1 MNFSKGDLFHIEMRN
16 GIYQVLDFYKSDDK
30 GNIYFFRKVF
40 DGKLNFKVSKAD
52 IVHDSWMTH
61 ISDKTRDKIAD
72 ALKSSVVQ
80 TVLNDLTVDKM
91 MQFQTNIKL
100 EILWCSMNPKSKKNL
115 EKLLNSQIKGFVN
128 TFSLRNAIR
137 ELHNQGELRIEN
149 CLEYPSDGSRL
160 YRVEIGRYFDDFDEF
175 GNEQFREMRFAE
187 VKMYRREDLIK

>member
-1 MNFSKGDLFHIEMRN
+1 MSFSKGDLFHIEMKN
-16 GIYQVLDFYKSDDK
+16 GIYQVLDFYKSNDK
-30 GNIYFFRKVF
+30 GNIYIFRKVF

-61 ISDKTRDKIAD
+61 ISDKTRGKIAD

-80 TVLNDLTVDKM
+80 TLLNDLTVDKM

>member
-1 MNFSKGDLFHIEMRN
+1 MSFSKGDLFHIEMRN

-30 GNIYFFRKVF
+30 GNIYIFRKVF

-52 IVHDSWMTH
+52 IVHDSWMIH

-72 ALKSSVVQ
+72 TLKSSAVQ
-80 TVLNDLTVDKM
+80 AALNDLTVDKM

-100 EILWCSMNPKSKKNL
+100 EILWCSMNPKSKKKL
-115 EKLLNSQIKGFVN
+115 EKLLNSQMNGFVN

-149 CLEYPSDGSRL
+149 CLEYPSEGSRL

-175 GNEQFREMRFAE
+175 GNEQFRAMRFAE
-187 VKMYRREDLIK
+187 VKMYRREDIIK

>member
-1 MNFSKGDLFHIEMRN
+1 MSFSKGDLFHIEMRN

-30 GNIYFFRKVF
+30 GNIYIFRKVF

-52 IVHDSWMTH
+52 IVHDSWMIH

-72 ALKSSVVQ
+72 TLKSSAVQ
-80 TVLNDLTVDKM
+80 AALNDLTVDKM

-100 EILWCSMNPKSKKNL
+100 EILWCSMNPKSKKKL
-115 EKLLNSQIKGFVN
+115 EKLLNSQMNGFVN